1 MATTASFLVE
11 FDATKLPD
19 DIAGLLISAYVDCS
33 LRLPDAFMLRFRD
46 PGRIVVEKSK
56 VKIGTKVKIT
66 VSSTETQ
73 TPEQLISAEVTSLEA
88 EIGSPGSFTVIR
100 GYDPAHRLFRG
111 RHTKS
116 YTQTTASDAVTQV
129 AQRADLPSGEIKSSP
144 TVFDHLGQFGQTDWE
159 FLDAIAKRI
168 GYELTVRDNKLDFR
182 PREPAQT
189 APADDPQDTNPFV
202 LRLGADLLRFRSVI
216 TAAEQ
221 VANIEVRG
229 WDVAQKRKIVSS
241 VPAGTTS
248 VDLPTMKPAD
258 MAKPF
263 GNPNYVASDV
273 AYRTQSEADTAATAL
288 AEEIGSSFAE
298 IDAVARGNPKL
309 RANVGITIEN
319 AGKPFDGKYTITAA
333 RHRYDPSSGG
343 YTTAFSVTGRQE
355 RSLYGLTAG
364 GCRGLTA
371 GGVVI
376 AQVSDANDP
385 SNQGRVKLTFPWLS
399 DDYVS
404 DWARTV
410 QPGAGKDR
418 GAMVLPEV
426 GDEVLVAFEQGDP
439 QRPYVLGGLF
449 NGIDTPN
456 SKGPKLIDTGSGAI
470 NRRSFV
476 SRNGH
481 RIDLLD
487 ESGKTEGITA
497 ETRGRKAAHLPGL
510 RGDAHSGAQRWHRPR
525 RRQERHHRRRRDV
538 EPGSQREEDHDHRNQ
553 WRHDERRQR
562 RGRRRHPSRLVAE
575 GNHGQGR
582 GQGRRGVQGRRSQR
596 HHRRAGED
604 QLRGTA
610 SCLQQPESA
619 IRPHIP
625 VSSGRPGW

>member
-11 FDATKLPD
+11 FDGTKLPD

-33 LRLPDAFMLRFRD
+33 LRLPDSFMLRFRD
-46 PGRIVVEKSK
+46 PNRIVISKSG

-66 VSSTETQ
+66 VASTETQ
-73 TPEQLISAEVTSLEA
+73 TPETLISAEVTSLEA
-88 EIGSPGSFTVIR
+88 EIGTPGSFTVIR

-129 AQRADLPSGEIKSSP
+129 AQRADLPQGEIKSSS
-144 TVFDHLGQFGQTDWE
+144 TVFDHLGQFAQTDWE
-159 FLDAIAKRI
+159 FLDSIAKRI

-189 APADDPQDTNPFV
+189 APTDDSQDTNPLV

-221 VANIEVRG
+221 VANVEVRG
-229 WDVAQKRKIVSS
+229 WDVAQKRKIVSAA
-241 VPAGTTS
+241 PAGTKS
-248 VDLPTMKPAD
+248 VELPTMKPAD
-258 MAKPF
+258 MAKAF
-263 GNPNYVASDV
+263 GDPEYVSSDV
-273 AYRTQSEADTAATAL
+273 AYRTQSEADTAAAAL

-319 AGKPFDGKYTITAA
+319 AGAPFDGKYTITAA
-333 RHRYDPSSGG
+333 RHRYDTASGG

-355 RSLYGLTAG
+355 RSLYGLTGAG
-364 GCRGLTA
+364 GRTLA
-371 GGVVI
+371 GAGVVV

-385 SNQGRVKLTFPWLS
+385 SGQGRVKLTFPWLS
-399 DDYVS
+399 DEYVS
-404 DWARTV
+404 DWARTL

-418 GAMVLPEV
+418 GAMVIPEV
-426 GDEVLVAFEQGDP
+426 GDEVLVAFEQRDP

-449 NGIDTPN
+449 NGVDTPN
-456 SKGPKLIDTGSGAI
+456 SKGTKLIDGGSGAV
-470 NRRSFV
+470 NRRSFI

-487 ESGKTEGITA
+487 ETGKTEGITT
-497 ETRGRKAAHLPGL
+497 ETGDGKLKITLDGVGTRIVVHSDGKVFIEGKNGVVVDAATSDVELKGKKIAITATNGVTL
-510 RGDAHSGAQRWHRPR
+510 SGGSGAVN
-525 RRQERHHRRRRDV
+525 V
-538 EPGSQREEDHDHRNQ
+538 ESQTAVSVNATTVK
-553 WRHDERRQR
+553 
-562 RGRRRHPSRLVAE
+562 VAAKTAAE
-575 GNHGQGR
+575 FK
-582 GQGRRGVQGRRSQR
+582 
-596 HHRRAGED
+596 AG
-604 QLRGTA
+604 GPNVITGA
-610 SCLQQPESA
+610 
-619 IRPHIP
+619 P
-625 VSSGRPGW
+625 VKIN

>member
-1 MATTASFLVE
+1 MATSATFQVE
-11 FDATKLPD
+11 VDGSPLPD
-19 DIAGLLISAYVDCS
+19 DIAPLLNSAYVDSS
-33 LRLPDAFMLRFRD
+33 LRLPDSFMLRFRD
-46 PGRIVVEKSK
+46 PNRIVIEKSK
-56 VKIGTKVKIT
+56 AKMGAKVKIT
-66 VSSTETQ
+66 IGSTETQ
-73 TPEQLISAEVTSLEA
+73 TPEKLIEAEVTSLEA
-88 EIGSPGSFTVIR
+88 EIGGPGSFTIIR

-116 YTQTTASDAVTQV
+116 YTQATASDAVSQV
-129 AQRADLPSGEIKSSP
+129 AQRAKLPAGQIDSSK

-159 FLDAIAKRI
+159 FLDGLAKRI

-182 PREPAQT
+182 PREPATT
-189 APADDPQDTNPFV
+189 APSDDAQNTDPLV
-202 LRLGADLLRFRSVI
+202 LRLGTDLLRFRSVI

-221 VANIEVRG
+221 VSEVEVRG
-229 WDVAQKRKIVSS
+229 WDVAQKRKITSS
-241 VPAGTTS
+241 VPAGTKS

-263 GNPNYVASDV
+263 GDPKYVASDV
-273 AYRTQSEADTAATAL
+273 AYRSQSEADTAASAL

-309 RANVGITIEN
+309 RANVGIKIEN
-319 AGKPFDGKYTITAA
+319 AGAPFDGKYTITAA
-333 RHRYDPSSGG
+333 RHRYDPTHGG

-364 GCRGLTA
+364 GSRPAA
-371 GGVVI
+371 GAGVVI

-426 GDEVLVAFEQGDP
+426 GDEVLVAFEQQDP
-439 QRPYVLGGLF
+439 QRPYVLGGLY
-449 NGIDTPN
+449 NGIDIPN
-456 SKGPKLIDTGSGAI
+456 TKGPKLIDSGSGAV
-470 NRRSFV
+470 NRRSLV

-487 ESGKTEGITA
+487 ENGKTEGITA
-497 ETRGRKAAHLPGL
+497 ETGDGKLKISLDSVGTRIVVHSDGTVLIEGKKGIVVDAATSDLELKGKKISITATNGLTMSGGAGTVDVDTQTALSLKGTTVKVAASAAAEFKAGGPNVITGM
-510 RGDAHSGAQRWHRPR
+510 
-525 RRQERHHRRRRDV
+525 
-538 EPGSQREEDHDHRNQ
+538 
-553 WRHDERRQR
+553 
-562 RGRRRHPSRLVAE
+562 
-575 GNHGQGR
+575 
-582 GQGRRGVQGRRSQR
+582 
-596 HHRRAGED
+596 
-604 QLRGTA
+604 
-610 SCLQQPESA
+610 
-619 IRPHIP
+619 P
-625 VSSGRPGW
+625 VKIN